1 MKNILIIISQ
11 HNRSEHKYYTCK
23 MDIIRRRGGGGL
35 HCGKTTYITVSTY
48 HGISQ
53 TSHVYADHPT
63 RHASPMCTHD
73 NYSTPCYINSSV
85 EITAARSRWS
95 AARRNAIFKDS
106 ATRERCRR
114 YTFWC
119 ALDTALD
126 VVIGLDR
133 SYSCRTTRL
142 NYKINLVGQNFLWS
156 SSNHVRR
163 TVFRCR

>member
-73 NYSTPCYINSSV
+73 NYSTLVTSIVAWKSPLHV
-85 EITAARSRWS
+85 GL
-95 AARRNAIFKDS
+95 RRAEMPFSKIRQ
-106 ATRERCRR
+106 RES
-114 YTFWC
+114 
-119 ALDTALD
+119 D
-126 VVIGLDR
+126 VVGTLFDARWTQRWTSLLVWIG
-133 SYSCRTTRL
+133 RTH
-142 NYKINLVGQNFLWS
+142 VGL
-156 SSNHVRR
+156 RD
-163 TVFRCR
+163 